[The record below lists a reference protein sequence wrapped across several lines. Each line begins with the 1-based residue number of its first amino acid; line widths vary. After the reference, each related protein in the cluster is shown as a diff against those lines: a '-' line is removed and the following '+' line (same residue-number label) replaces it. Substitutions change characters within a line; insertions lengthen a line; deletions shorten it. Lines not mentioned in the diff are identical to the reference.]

1 MSRTGKPKIHPALPL
16 GPDRR
21 QGHAKDW
28 PSDEYPGLDLRAGQL
43 CPRGGV
49 RGGVEG
55 VEVCSPQS
63 IPSLGS
69 RHKTHHQSLCAAQ
82 ASGAQ
87 RVGVHQPSFA
97 LGILVG
103 ISKET
108 RQMEVLEFVAQVND
122 IRPRAL
128 LWQ

>member
-43 CPRGGV
+43 CPRGV

-63 IPSLGS
+63 IQPLGS
-69 RHKTHHQSLCAAQ
+69 SHKAHHQSLWAAQ
-82 ASGAQ
+82 ATGAQ
-87 RVGVHQPSFA
+87 RVGAHQRSLA
-97 LGILVG
+97 LSILVG
-103 ISKET
+103 LSKET

-122 IRPRAL
+122 IQPRAL